1 MAVTGHIIQKFS
13 VLFAKRA
20 LVEKS
25 TPTLVVTIV
34 TNISYGSR
42 LSTCVTTKQNPW
54 EDLEV
59 FPRGSRWA
67 AGPQRVASRWTNKHL
82 KILPLALCIE
92 HFTMCM
98 SRPLLLH
105 WTLCTLS
112 QDCASQL
119 DSNGGASVPLLGG
132 QPCRCW
138 CPARSQPSSS
148 SPDSTRDSVYG
159 AIKAGRDLR
168 PNPFLVSILT
178 WLRLYGPSDGL
189 APQHP
194 LRFGALPCS
203 QPSSCSPT
211 APQVTLYHCPYCQ
224 CGPQS

>member
-1 MAVTGHIIQKFS
+1 MAVRGHIMPKFS
-13 VLFAKRA
+13 VLVAKSTLA
-20 LVEKS
+20 CKS
-25 TPTLVVTIV
+25 TPPPVV

-42 LSTCVTTKQNPW
+42 LSTCVTTEQNPW

-92 HFTMCM
+92 HYTICM

-105 WTLCTLS
+105 WALCTLS

-132 QPCRCW
+132 QPCRCRCW
-138 CPARSQPSSS
+138 CSLPTLFFLARFHQRFGVRGNKSRAGPAAKPLSCFYSH
-148 SPDSTRDSVYG
+148 V
-159 AIKAGRDLR
+159 IEVIW
-168 PNPFLVSILT
+168 PFRWSC
-178 WLRLYGPSDGL
+178 
-189 APQHP
+189 PQHP
-194 LRFGALPCS
+194 LRFGVLPCS

-211 APQVTLYHCPYCQ
+211 APQVTLCHCPCQ